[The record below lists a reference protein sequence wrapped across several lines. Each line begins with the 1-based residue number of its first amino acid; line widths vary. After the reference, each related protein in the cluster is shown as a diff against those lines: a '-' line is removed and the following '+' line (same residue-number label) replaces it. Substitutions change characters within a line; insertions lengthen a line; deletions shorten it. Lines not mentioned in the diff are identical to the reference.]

1 MGEEYEEGMDSL
13 AFEYGI
19 AVTIVLV
26 LVLVRLPSIQR
37 TSIKQA
43 GGKIRIQSDG
53 CLLLVLDSMESD
65 GLAGRELMALD
76 RPSRRTRLRR
86 AAARARGD
94 SDLLVCEHD

>member
-37 TSIKQA
+37 TSIKQV
-43 GGKIRIQSDG
+43 GGDDPHPIGWLLAACARLNGVRRLGRSRADG
-53 CLLLVLDSMESD
+53 SRSAESPDSF
-65 GLAGRELMALD
+65 A
-76 RPSRRTRLRR
+76 SRGG
-86 AAARARGD
+86 ARAW
-94 SDLLVCEHD
+94 